1 MNIQILITRI
11 KDIVTKDMILR
22 IFVKFFKKSQV
33 IYTRH
38 IIDIINDTSSKMIVK
53 IPNVLNDVKDKQL
66 YSLLL
71 VLSSFI

>member
-1 MNIQILITRI
+1 MNIQILIIRI
-11 KDIVTKDMILR
+11 KNIVTKDMIVR
-22 IFVKFFKKSQV
+22 TFVKFFKKSQV
-33 IYTRH
+33 IFTRQ